1 MNDYPQG
8 KLDDVLIHFLH
19 YKTFDEAKIC
29 WEKRKKRICYDNIFV
44 IMTDQQNCTLE
55 DMSEFDTV
63 PYPKIMFSNK
73 HINYPWCKYIS
84 GFEGEKCVGNT
95 IEYQKYGKRYYEQFD
110 YVGFVNSIKKKE

>member
-8 KLDDVLIHFLH
+8 RLDDVLIHFLH

-63 PYPKIMFSNK
+63 PN
-73 HINYPWCKYIS
+73 
-84 GFEGEKCVGNT
+84 
-95 IEYQKYGKRYYEQFD
+95 R
-110 YVGFVNSIKKKE
+110 

>member
-1 MNDYPQG
+1 MG
-8 KLDDVLIHFLH
+8 K
-19 YKTFDEAKIC
+19 K
-29 WEKRKKRICYDNIFV
+29 KKRICYDNIFV